1 MRNGHWYVVL
11 ASLFALAATEGHAQ
25 DSTVPSQPGAAA
37 HPPQK
42 AETAGIEEITV
53 TATRR
58 DEHLHDIP
66 AQVSALSSD
75 TLKNL
80 NAKTVVDFAALT
92 PGLSFESSSPST
104 NLIAI
109 RGVTTGQAQLNSA
122 IGLYLD
128 DVPLGSSTPNGAGAY
143 TPNINLFDLNRIEVL
158 NGPQGTLFGAN
169 ALGGTLRYITEAPDP
184 NSFSGVVEA
193 EGGYTEHGS
202 GNAALRGTVNVP
214 IVDGRVALRADAV
227 DEHDS
232 GYIDDPDHGEHDL
245 GTSRTH
251 QGRASLLF
259 QINDDFDLQLNGFG
273 QDVRSNGLATAFRD
287 PVTGKPVEGPYDI
300 SSAVNQPSQ
309 VELYVGS
316 AVLNGDLHW
325 AKLTSITAWQH
336 NQFDDDAD
344 LSVPYSAIFSSLLG
358 PAGVQPYVL
367 RTDAKTDRFTQE
379 ERLTSP
385 SGQTFEWILG
395 GFYSYERTFETV
407 SILNEAEPDGS
418 LFIPG
423 VNLRLPIGQFQLP
436 STSRDFALYGDG
448 TVHVS
453 EQVDATIGLRY
464 NWNDQVFTSRG
475 TGFSVNPTAPFGTIS
490 ATGTS
495 SDQVATYL
503 FNLRYRPTDD
513 TMIYSRIAN
522 GYRPGGPNLNYGGSG
537 TGNLSFQ
544 PDQLWNYELG
554 LRQYFGNDGS
564 FVNLSAYH
572 IDWSNIQQVKNIGGI
587 NQLTNAGN
595 AQIDGIEASS
605 SVHIISGLNVDAAAS
620 YTDARLTTPAPELG
634 IDTANARLPL
644 TPRLTFTAAPRYHFT
659 LGDSFSGNAILA
671 VKYVGNRTAGYAD
684 STVAPL
690 YRLPS
695 YETVDFNLSL
705 RNSEGWEVNPYLKN
719 ILDARGQISANTV
732 TNQYV
737 PAAPVP
743 VVIEQPRTV
752 GVVLRKA
759 F

>member
-1 MRNGHWYVVL
+1 MRNGCSYVVL
-11 ASLFALAATEGHAQ
+11 ASLFALAATGAGAQ
-25 DSTVPSQPGAAA
+25 GLPIPSQPGDES
-37 HPPQK
+37 PSQKK
-42 AETAGIEEITV
+42 AEASGIEEVTV

-66 AQVSALSSD
+66 AQVSALSGD
-75 TLKNL
+75 ALKTL
-80 NAKTVVDFAALT
+80 NAKNVADFAALT

-128 DVPLGSSTPNGAGAY
+128 DVPLGSSTPNGAGAF
-143 TPNINLFDLNRIEVL
+143 TPNINLFGLNRIEVL

-169 ALGGTLRYITEAPDP
+169 ALGGTLRYITEAPDLR
-184 NSFSGVVEA
+184 SFSGVVEG
-193 EGGYTEHGS
+193 EGGYTDHGS
-202 GNAALRGTVNVP
+202 GNGALRGTVNVP
-214 IVDGRVALRADAV
+214 IVEGRLGLRVDGV

-232 GYIDDPDHGEHDL
+232 GYIDDPDHGAHGL
-245 GTSRTH
+245 GTSRTY

-259 QINDDFDLQLNGFG
+259 QISDDFNLQLNGFG
-273 QDVRSNGLATAFRD
+273 QDERSNGLAAAFRD
-287 PVTGKPVEGPYDI
+287 PVTGKPVEGAYDI
-300 SSAVNQPSQ
+300 SSAVPQPSQ

-325 AKLTSITAWQH
+325 AKLTTITAWQH
-336 NQFDDDAD
+336 NQFNDDAD

-358 PAGVQPYVL
+358 PAGAQPYVL
-367 RTDAKTDRFTQE
+367 RTNAKTDRFTQE
-379 ERLTSP
+379 ARLTSP
-385 SGQTFEWILG
+385 SDQAFEWIVG
-395 GFYSYERTFETV
+395 GFYSFERTFETV

-423 VNLRLPIGQFQLP
+423 FNVRFPIGQFQLP
-436 STSRDFALYGDG
+436 STSRDFAVYGDG
-448 TVHVS
+448 TFHFS
-453 EQVDATIGLRY
+453 PQLDATVGLRY

-475 TGFSVNPTAPFGTIS
+475 SGFAVNPAAPFGTIS

-495 SDQVATYL
+495 NDQVATYL
-503 FNLRYRPTDD
+503 FNLRYRPTDSS
-513 TMIYSRIAN
+513 MIYGRVAN
-522 GYRPGGPNLNYGGSG
+522 GYRPGGPNLIYGGSG
-537 TGNLSFQ
+537 SGNVSFS

-554 LRQYFGNDGS
+554 LRQYFGAGGS

-572 IDWSNIQQVKNIGGI
+572 IDWSNIQQVKNIGGV
-587 NQLTNAGN
+587 NQLVNAGN

-605 SVHIISGLNVDAAAS
+605 TVHILSGLNVDAAAA
-620 YTDARLTTPAPELG
+620 YTDARLTDPTPDLG
-634 IDTANARLPL
+634 IDYTNARLPL
-644 TPRLTFTAAPRYHFT
+644 TARFTFTAAPRYHFT
-659 LGDSFSGNAILA
+659 LSDTYSGNATLA
-671 VKYVGNRTAGYAD
+671 FRYVGNRTAGYAD
-684 STVAPL
+684 SSVAPL
-690 YRLPS
+690 YKLPS
-695 YETVDFNLSL
+695 YETVDLNLSL
-705 RNSEGWEVNPYLKN
+705 RNAEGWELNPYLKN
-719 ILDARGQISANTV
+719 IFDARGQVSANTV

-737 PAAPVP
+737 PSAPVP